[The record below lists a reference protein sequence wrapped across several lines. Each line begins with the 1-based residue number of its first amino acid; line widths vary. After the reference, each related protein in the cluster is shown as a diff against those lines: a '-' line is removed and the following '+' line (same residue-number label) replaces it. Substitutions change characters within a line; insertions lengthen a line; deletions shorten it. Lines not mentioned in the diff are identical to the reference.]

1 LSRQTPDHH
10 RATNRK
16 TSVCSCLGFDE
27 EEIYYHGGTTVAIQA
42 GLLNKTEI
50 AYAHSKMLAN
60 VAAAGGKTTLGLALY
75 PPYPNGSFSYGM
87 DPYEYQNAVRKTASF
102 LEFSLCL
109 SRACLGKMIGFI
121 HKWLKN
127 AVFRRATGRGSVSN
141 ACLLAEDERPACF
154 PSHSTSRL
162 LVALSSR

>member
-1 LSRQTPDHH
+1 M
-10 RATNRK
+10 
-16 TSVCSCLGFDE
+16 
-27 EEIYYHGGTTVAIQA
+27 AIQA

-102 LEFSLCL
+102 FGVFSMFVPSL
-109 SRACLGKMIGFI
+109 SWQNDRFY
-121 HKWLKN
+121 
-127 AVFRRATGRGSVSN
+127 T
-141 ACLLAEDERPACF
+141 
-154 PSHSTSRL
+154 
-162 LVALSSR
+162 